1 MNRSAKIAAQP
12 QKWTPEEDM
21 VILNVYAQWGPRWQL
36 IVDRLPG
43 RTIASVRNRWQR
55 VERGRRA
62 RESGTPSRNR
72 CQHCHQLKRGH
83 ICFAKL
89 GSGLAQRS
97 PEVSPIPMG
106 SIPMGSIP
114 TVAPL
119 GAPSSMHNAPTMPLQ
134 IANGRPYYD
143 NLLGGFA
150 PLPASALP
158 PGDPNYMWQW
168 NECATPPVHPSNL
181 LARQLSSD
189 SVQSAMLERQL
200 SSGSVHSQLSSS
212 SSVHSSVLDSA
223 AVLARQ
229 RCDGSLQ
236 GARPT
241 LSRQLSAPQLSRRMS
256 NDGVHHLADARSPM
270 LGPMSHD
277 ALIRQMSNGSL
288 QSAVLSRQM
297 SQMSNVS
304 HGSLPDEHSPQLGPM
319 SAHYSQVQQLQPLSN
334 LQLSNPPNPH
344 STPQRMPPTMT
355 TPLLLNGCLNTTPQQ
370 PASQTMQLPSYTP
383 DPHSARKYTPRGR
396 VTPQGLVAAFGF
408 PDDDDL
414 RAHAACNAAK
424 AAAASA
430 SASHHIVLPE
440 VRQISP
446 TANEPKIYEPA
457 TPTKEATPPF
467 ARSKARKIESERID
481 YEGSPMPLLS
491 PVPAQ
496 ELENAMDP
504 FAYLS
509 ETNLD
514 DALDSLFPFMNEGV

>member
-1 MNRSAKIAAQP
+1 
-12 QKWTPEEDM
+12 
-21 VILNVYAQWGPRWQL
+21 
-36 IVDRLPG
+36 
-43 RTIASVRNRWQR
+43 
-55 VERGRRA
+55 
-62 RESGTPSRNR
+62 
-72 CQHCHQLKRGH
+72 
-83 ICFAKL
+83 
-89 GSGLAQRS
+89 
-97 PEVSPIPMG
+97 
-106 SIPMGSIP
+106 
-114 TVAPL
+114 
-119 GAPSSMHNAPTMPLQ
+119 
-134 IANGRPYYD
+134 
-143 NLLGGFA
+143 
-150 PLPASALP
+150 
-158 PGDPNYMWQW
+158 
-168 NECATPPVHPSNL
+168 
-181 LARQLSSD
+181 
-189 SVQSAMLERQL
+189 MLERQL

-212 SSVHSSVLDSA
+212 SSVQSSVLDTA

-241 LSRQLSAPQLSRRMS
+241 LSRQMSAPQLSRRMS

-514 DALDSLFPFMNEGV
+514 DALDSLFPFMNEC